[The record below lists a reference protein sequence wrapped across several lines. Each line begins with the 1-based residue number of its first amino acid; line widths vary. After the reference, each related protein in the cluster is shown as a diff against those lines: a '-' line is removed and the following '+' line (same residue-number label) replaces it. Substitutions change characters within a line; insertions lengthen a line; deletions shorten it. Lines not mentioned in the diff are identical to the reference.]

1 MKKYLLSLFVILL
14 FCKTTTAQTTYWWND
29 AVFYEIFV
37 RSFYDA
43 NGDGI
48 GDFKGLTQKL
58 DYLNDGI
65 DSTTSDLGIN
75 AIWLMPIM
83 ESPSYHGYDV
93 IDYKKIEHDYGTNTD
108 FNNFLDSAHAR
119 GIKVIIDLVLN
130 HTSSQNPWFINAK
143 SDPHAQYRNWYI
155 WSNTNPG
162 TKGPWGQTVWQNT
175 NGYYFYGLFSSGM
188 PDLNYFNQDVKDE
201 VTNIVSFW
209 LDSVKVDGFRL
220 DAVKY
225 LCEEG
230 NVMEDA
236 PSTFQYLR
244 EFRALTKSHNPLAL
258 SVGEAWSST
267 SKVIPYVDGTGLDF
281 CFEFELA
288 ADIITAVKNGTPATL
303 ISRLKGAIQQG
314 YPFLQYG
321 TFLTNH
327 DQQRIFA
334 QLGNNI
340 GKAKLAASLLLT
352 IPGVPFIYYG
362 EEIGMSNPATS
373 DDRDKRTPL
382 QWTGGTN
389 AGFTTGTPWKG
400 IPSSYVVYNIEKM
413 SSDSTSLLNWYKKL
427 IRIRKNNSALRR
439 GRYFYLNSSSSSIYA
454 SARYVSITG
463 EVIIPIHNF
472 SGSVVNNP
480 NFSRND
486 YSGLPV
492 GYYKLTD
499 LITNKDAG
507 QLTIAADGTIN
518 CSPTLSLS
526 AYGSAVLRADKVT
539 AIEDEN
545 RISSFKLEQNYPNPF
560 NPVTNINFE
569 LPSAGLVK
577 LSVYNL
583 LGEEVKVLVN
593 GVLDEGMHSIKFNA
607 TDFNSGIY
615 FYKLESEGFSQIKKM
630 AVIK

>member
-1 MKKYLLSLFVILL
+1 
-14 FCKTTTAQTTYWWND
+14 
-29 AVFYEIFV
+29 
-37 RSFYDA
+37 
-43 NGDGI
+43 
-48 GDFKGLTQKL
+48 
-58 DYLNDGI
+58 
-65 DSTTSDLGIN
+65 
-75 AIWLMPIM
+75 M

-93 IDYKKIEHDYGTNTD
+93 IDYKKIERDYGTNQD
-108 FNNFLDSAHAR
+108 FKTFLDSAHAR
-119 GIKVIIDLVLN
+119 GIKIIIDLVIN

-143 SDPHAQYRNWYI
+143 SDPNAQYRNWYI
-155 WSNTNPG
+155 WSSTNPG

-175 NGYYFYGLFSSGM
+175 NGYYYYGLFGGGM
-188 PDLNYFNQDVKDE
+188 PDLNYFNQEVKTE
-201 VTNIVSFW
+201 VANIVNFW

-244 EFRALTKSHNPLAL
+244 EFRTLTKSINPDAV

-267 SKVIPYVDGTGLDF
+267 SKVIPFVDGTGLDF

-288 ADIITAVKNGTPATL
+288 TDIINAVKNGTPSTL

-327 DQQRIFA
+327 DQQRIFS
-334 QLGNNI
+334 QLGSNI
-340 GKAKLAASLLLT
+340 NKTKLAASILLT

-389 AGFTTGTPWKG
+389 AGFTTGTPWKAV
-400 IPSSYVVYNIEKM
+400 PSSYVNYNIEKM
-413 SSDSTSLLNWYKKL
+413 NSDSTSLLTWYKKL
-427 IRIRKNNSALRR
+427 IRIRENNASLRR
-439 GRYFYLNSSSSSIYA
+439 GKYFYLNSAANTIYA
-454 SARYVSITG
+454 SARYLSSSG
-463 EVIIPIHNF
+463 EIIIPIHNF
-472 SGSVVNNP
+472 SGLVANNP
-480 NFSRND
+480 KFSRSD

-492 GYYKLTD
+492 GNYNLTD

-507 QLTIAADGTIN
+507 QLIIAADGTIN
-518 CSPTLSLS
+518 CSPAISLS
-526 AYGSAVLRADKVT
+526 AYGSAILKADKVT
-539 AIEDEN
+539 VIEDDS
-545 RISSFKLEQNYPNPF
+545 RISSFRLEQNYPNPF
-560 NPVTNINFE
+560 NPMTIINFE
-569 LPSAGLVK
+569 LPLDGLVK

-583 LGEEVKVLVN
+583 LGEEVKTLVN
-593 GVLDEGMHSIKFNA
+593 GVMDEGMHSIKFNA
-607 TDFNSGIY
+607 TDLNSGIY
-615 FYKLESEGFSQIKKM
+615 FYKLESEGYAQIRKM
-630 AVIK
+630 VVIK

>member
-1 MKKYLLSLFVILL
+1 MKKYILSLFIFLL
-14 FCKTTTAQTTYWWND
+14 LCKTSTAQTTYWWND

-43 NGDGI
+43 DGNGI
-48 GDFKGLTQKL
+48 GDFKGLTQRL

-65 DSTTSDLGIN
+65 DSTTSDLGVT
-75 AIWLMPIM
+75 ALWLMPIM
-83 ESPSYHGYDV
+83 ESPSYHGYSV
-93 IDYKKIEHDYGTNTD
+93 VDYKKIEQEYGTNQD
-108 FNNFLDSAHAR
+108 FQTFLDSAHAR
-119 GIKVIIDLVLN
+119 GIKVILDLVIN
-130 HTSSQNPWFINAK
+130 HTSDKHPWFINAK
-143 SDPHAQYRNWYI
+143 SDPHVANRDWYR
-155 WSNTNPG
+155 WSL
-162 TKGPWGQTVWQNT
+162 TKLNASGPWGETVWHPF
-175 NGYYFYGLFSSGM
+175 NGYYYYGVFNSGM
-188 PDLNYFNQDVKDE
+188 PDLNYFNQDVKKE
-201 VTNIVSFW
+201 IANVVTFW

-244 EFRALTKSHNPLAL
+244 EFRTLTKSINPDAV

-288 ADIITAVKNGTPATL
+288 TDIITAIKNGNPTTL
-303 ISRLKGAIQQG
+303 ISRLKGAIKQG

-327 DQQRIFA
+327 DQQRIFS
-334 QLGNNI
+334 QLGSNI
-340 GKAKLAASLLLT
+340 NKAKLAASILLT
-352 IPGVPFIYYG
+352 IPGVPFLYYG
-362 EEIGMSNPATS
+362 EEIGMTSAS
-373 DDRDKRTPL
+373 DDPSKRTPL

-389 AGFTTGTPWKG
+389 AGFTNGTPWKN
-400 IPSSYVVYNIEKM
+400 IPSTYVDYNIEKM
-413 SSDSTSLLNWYKKL
+413 SNDTSSLLNWYKKL
-427 IRIRKNNSALRR
+427 IRIRENNSALRR
-439 GRYFYLNSSSSSIYA
+439 GKYFYLNSTSSTIYA
-454 SARYVSITG
+454 SARYLSSTG
-463 EVIIPIHNF
+463 EIIIPIHNF
-472 SGSVVNNP
+472 SGLVANNP

-492 GYYKLTD
+492 GNYKLTD

-526 AYGSAVLRADKVT
+526 AYGSTVLRADRVT

-577 LSVYNL
+577 LSVFNL
-583 LGEEVKVLVN
+583 LGEEVKTLAN
-593 GVLDEGMHSIKFNA
+593 GLMDAGMHSLKFDA
-607 TDFNSGIY
+607 TELNSGIY
-615 FYKLESEGFSQIKKM
+615 FYKLESGGHAKIRKM
-630 AVIK
+630 VILK

>member
-1 MKKYLLSLFVILL
+1 MKKYFVSFFVILL
-14 FCKTTTAQTTYWWND
+14 LCKTTTAQTTYWWND
-29 AVFYEIFV
+29 AVFYEIFM

-43 NGDGI
+43 NGDGV

-65 DSTTSDLGIN
+65 DSTTSDLGVT

-93 IDYKKIEHDYGTNTD
+93 IDYKKIEHDYGTNQD

-143 SDPHAQYRNWYI
+143 SDPQAQYRNWYI
-155 WSNTNPG
+155 WSSTDPG
-162 TKGPWGQTVWQNT
+162 TKGPWGQKVWQSA

-188 PDLNYFNQDVKDE
+188 PDLNYFNQEVKDE
-201 VTNIVSFW
+201 VANIVSFW

-225 LCEEG
+225 ICEEG
-230 NVMEDA
+230 NIMEDA

-244 EFRALTKSHNPLAL
+244 EFRTLTKSHNPEAL

-288 ADIITAVKNGTPATL
+288 TDIITAVKNGTPATL

-327 DQQRIFA
+327 DQQRIFS

-389 AGFTTGTPWKG
+389 AGFTTGTPWKAV
-400 IPSSYVVYNIEKM
+400 PSTYVDYNIEKM

-427 IRIRKNNSALRR
+427 IRIRENNPSLRR
-439 GRYFYLNSSSSSIYA
+439 GKYYYLNSVNSAIYV
-454 SARYVSITG
+454 SARYINSSSEIV
-463 EVIIPIHNF
+463 IPIHNF
-472 SGSVVNNP
+472 SGTTVNNP
-480 NFSRND
+480 TFSRND

-492 GYYKLTD
+492 GNYKLTD

-507 QLTIAADGTIN
+507 NFVIAPDGSIN
-518 CSPTLSLS
+518 CSPNISLQP
-526 AYGSAVLRADKVT
+526 YGSAVLRVDKLT
-539 AIEDEN
+539 GIEEDN
-545 RISSFKLEQNYPNPF
+545 SISSFKLEQNYPNPF
-560 NPVTNINFE
+560 NPFTNINFE
-569 LPSAGLVK
+569 LPSDGLIK
-577 LSVYNL
+577 LSIYNL
-583 LGEEVKVLVN
+583 LGEEVKILAN
-593 GVLDEGMHSIKFNA
+593 GFMDAGMHSIKFDA
-607 TDFNSGIY
+607 TDMNSGVY
-615 FYKLESEGFSQIKKM
+615 FYKMESKGYFQIRKM
-630 AVIK
+630 VVIK

>member
-1 MKKYLLSLFVILL
+1 MKKYILSFFIILL

-43 NGDGI
+43 DGNGI

-65 DSTTSDLGIN
+65 DSTTSDLGIT

-93 IDYKKIEHDYGTNTD
+93 IDYKKIERDYGTNQD
-108 FNNFLDSAHAR
+108 FKTFLDSAHAR
-119 GIKVIIDLVLN
+119 GIKIIIDLVIN

-143 SDPHAQYRNWYI
+143 SDPNAQYRNWYI
-155 WSNTNPG
+155 WSSTNPG

-175 NGYYFYGLFSSGM
+175 NGYYYYGLFSSGM
-188 PDLNYFNQDVKDE
+188 PDLNYFNQEVKTE
-201 VTNIVSFW
+201 VANIVNFW

-230 NVMEDA
+230 NIMEDT

-244 EFRALTKSHNPLAL
+244 EFRTLTKSINPDAV

-267 SKVIPYVDGTGLDF
+267 SKVIPFVDGTGLDF

-288 ADIITAVKNGTPATL
+288 TDIINAVKNGTPSTL

-327 DQQRIFA
+327 DQQRIFS
-334 QLGNNI
+334 QLGSNI
-340 GKAKLAASLLLT
+340 NKTKLAASILLT

-389 AGFTTGTPWKG
+389 AGFTTGTPWKAV
-400 IPSSYVVYNIEKM
+400 PSSYVNYNIEKM
-413 SSDSTSLLNWYKKL
+413 NSDSTSLLTWYKKL
-427 IRIRKNNSALRR
+427 IRIRENNASLRR
-439 GRYFYLNSSSSSIYA
+439 GKYFYLNSAANTIYA
-454 SARYVSITG
+454 SARYLSSSG
-463 EVIIPIHNF
+463 EIIIPIHNF
-472 SGSVVNNP
+472 SGLVANNP
-480 NFSRND
+480 KFSRSD

-492 GYYKLTD
+492 GNYNLTD

-507 QLTIAADGTIN
+507 QLIIAADGTIN
-518 CSPTLSLS
+518 CSPAISLS
-526 AYGSAVLRADKVT
+526 AYGSAILKADKVT
-539 AIEDEN
+539 DIEDDS
-545 RISSFKLEQNYPNPF
+545 RISSFRLEQNYPNPF
-560 NPVTNINFE
+560 NPMTNINFE
-569 LPSAGLVK
+569 LPLDGLVK

-583 LGEEVKVLVN
+583 LGEEVKTLVN
-593 GVLDEGMHSIKFNA
+593 GVMDEGMHSIKFNA
-607 TDFNSGIY
+607 TDLNSGVY
-615 FYKLESEGFSQIKKM
+615 FYKLVSEGYAQIRKM
-630 AVIK
+630 VVIK